1 VATTV
6 GVQVVSPK
14 GEVLGVIPMP
24 KQPQN
29 LAFGGGPKRNV
40 LYVVG
45 RGAVY
50 RITTQ
55 VKGVDRDRK

>member
-1 VATTV
+1 MA
-6 GVQVVSPK
+6 SIKAPK
-14 GEVLGVIPMP
+14 A
-24 KQPQN
+24 PQN

-50 RITTQ
+50 SIAMQ
-55 VKGVDRDRK
+55 ANGVDRDRKQVAIPPD